1 MQKKKKIPYSSF
13 AASVH
18 TIHINSSQRF
28 KHEWSNA
35 RHVYAKR
42 ELLVIL
48 ILLTLPPAAMSTSHH
63 FNVAKYP
70 TTAIQQSAYT
80 PTSEPTI
87 FTDFK
92 TWVVALASLI
102 VVMGIGVRSCYCNVV
117 CCSTLEDIVG
127 AQADPTP
134 LVTNLAS
141 STTAKMA
148 APPVTTLGTDSYTMF
163 VNLTLVHR

>member
-1 MQKKKKIPYSSF
+1 LQKKKKILHSSF

-18 TIHINSSQRF
+18 TIYINSSQRL

-35 RHVYAKR
+35 RHGHAMH

-48 ILLTLPPAAMSTSHH
+48 ILSTLAPAAMSTSHH
-63 FNVAKYP
+63 FNVGKYP
-70 TTAIQQSAYT
+70 TTPIQQSAYT

-102 VVMGIGVRSCYCNVV
+102 VVMGFGVRSCYCNVV
-117 CCSTLEDIVG
+117 CCSILEDVVG
-127 AQADPTP
+127 GQAAPTP

-148 APPVTTLGTDSYTMF
+148 APPVTTLGTDLYTMF
-163 VNLTLVHR
+163 INLTLVHR